1 MPSGGGGGA
10 CRGHT
15 NTNCTI
21 EDTDDSFR
29 WRRHSSSAQRR
40 REAGLLDQSQQ
51 WANRNEDGGTGAL
64 PSFWRKGRCETRR
77 LLPDWSQRL
86 NHLEHGASDSR
97 EGCRIIPYLRVCTQL
112 GRIASSAW

>member
-64 PSFWRKGRCETRR
+64 PSSWRKAGAKQGSFFPTG
-77 LLPDWSQRL
+77 L
-86 NHLEHGASDSR
+86 NGS
-97 EGCRIIPYLRVCTQL
+97 IILSTEPATAEKV
-112 GRIASSAW
+112 AA